1 MIYSCYIKKVYISK
15 LPKLVKEYNTIH
27 KTIRIKPVEV
37 KTDVYVNF
45 LVEFNTNPLNLRLI
59 MSESQHIKI
68 SFQKVIDQIGQKKCL

>member
-1 MIYSCYIKKVYISK
+1 MIYGCYIKKVYINK

-59 MSESQHIKI
+59 MSKSQHIKI